1 MSTGSPVD
9 VIAEPIRNQLELL
22 MRHSDAAEV
31 ADMLAA
37 CVLSRLE
44 GAGHRVVTGGM
55 ITRVY
60 RAAGFIQG
68 HRYLSQTHSNA
79 DLKRV
84 EHWFSVEMKRL
95 EGLPGVDTVRLEYRD
110 ELDSDWNLLESVSSC
125 TQHDRAYQ

>member
-1 MSTGSPVD
+1 MSKPNPARI
-9 VIAEPIRNQLELL
+9 IASPIREYLEAT
-22 MRHSDAAEV
+22 MRRSEAEEV